1 MTVTYMVNS
10 PARNRTEK
18 GMNWSKPTWGER
30 KETFT
35 VQWPKL
41 QTRYWLARGP
51 VRPSPVPATQVS
63 LIFYTSEWPLASSLS
78 WYIPM
83 KISSNSQWILAHSL
97 PMLNIASS
105 HLHVFLPR
113 SYRIVPRES
122 TLTKP
127 AWTPETIVSSVN
139 DSPVR
144 AGCSERSRSI
154 WRCDNVEH
162 VSGLLNNA
170 YAVEVCIT
178 TCWNEQER
186 THRSPRLWYNSYSL
200 PLHETVAIRSRSWL
214 NFCGYM

>member
-1 MTVTYMVNS
+1 
-10 PARNRTEK
+10 
-18 GMNWSKPTWGER
+18 
-30 KETFT
+30 
-35 VQWPKL
+35 
-41 QTRYWLARGP
+41 
-51 VRPSPVPATQVS
+51 
-63 LIFYTSEWPLASSLS
+63 
-78 WYIPM
+78 
-83 KISSNSQWILAHSL
+83 
-97 PMLNIASS
+97 MLNIASS

-127 AWTPETIVSSVN
+127 AWTPETIVLSVN

-186 THRSPRLWYNSYSL
+186 THRSPRLKAVCFIGIVRTRYSP
-200 PLHETVAIRSRSWL
+200 PLHEIVAIRSRS
-214 NFCGYM
+214 